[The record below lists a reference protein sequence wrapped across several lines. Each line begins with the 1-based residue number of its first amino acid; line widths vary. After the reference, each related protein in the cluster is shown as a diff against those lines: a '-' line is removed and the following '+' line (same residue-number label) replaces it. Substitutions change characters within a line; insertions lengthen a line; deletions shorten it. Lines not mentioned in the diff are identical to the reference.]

1 MELKPFTQTDF
12 DTLYDFMKP
21 LWLDTYAFLPKA
33 QVLFLLDKYFSLPRL
48 KHYQEEGYR
57 YYKIDDVGVLVFVE
71 KDDCIY
77 IDKLYLLPTAR
88 GQGYPEFVF
97 QALSAYKKDILL
109 NVNQNNARAV
119 ACYLKNGFIIDEKQE
134 IVLGDGMI
142 NYDYVMRKQRSV
154 AS

>member
-1 MELKPFTQTDF
+1 MELKAFTQTDF

-71 KDDCIY
+71 KEEYIY
-77 IDKLYLLPTAR
+77 IDKLYLLPAAR

-119 ACYLKNGFIIDEKQE
+119 ACYLKNGFVIDEKQE

-142 NYDYVMRKQRSV
+142 NYDYVLRKQRSV